1 MRWFFPLL
9 MHSANGRTWL
19 YLERVLSLYSQ
30 SMKHL
35 LLCLMLL
42 SGFSVKAQLDNSAFD
57 QKLSLSPQ
65 DSSRLYAGIRLLAFG
80 KNNEYFE
87 TTYSGYTLFGYQLNP
102 FVYYQVGSKVR
113 LDVGAYLQQDFGN
126 DRLSVFVPTL
136 SLKFKH
142 RDFSATIG
150 TIEGSL
156 HHQLVE
162 PLYDFENVLNKRIEN
177 GLQFLVERDGLFVD
191 AWVNWEKM
199 IYFNDPDQERFVAG
213 LSLNKKV
220 LNKNHWSLSI
230 PIQATVRHAGGQ
242 IDNNPQ
248 PLTSVFASAS
258 GFIINKNVSGI
269 IKAYGLKSYFLTYK
283 SLTSRIVPY
292 KDGNGIYINPY
303 VQTNFGLS
311 VMGSYWYGNE
321 FLTSDGGQMYP
332 VTTERYPYLVQP
344 TRILY
349 MLRFLYE
356 KKLAPGL
363 TLIARVEPIYDTYT
377 NNIQYAYGF
386 YFNFTDRFFLGHA
399 KEK

>member
-1 MRWFFPLL
+1 MKYLL
-9 MHSANGRTWL
+9 FCL
-19 YLERVLSLYSQ
+19 VLF
-30 SMKHL
+30 
-35 LLCLMLL
+35 
-42 SGFSVKAQLDNSAFD
+42 SGFSVKAQLDNTAFD
-57 QKLSLSPQ
+57 QKLGLDPK
-65 DSSRLYAGIRLLAFG
+65 DSNRVYAGIRLLAFG

-102 FVYYQVGSKVR
+102 YVYYQVGSKVR

-126 DRLSVFVPTL
+126 DRLSTLVPTL
-136 SLKFKH
+136 SIKFKH
-142 RDFSATIG
+142 KSFSATIG

-177 GLQFLVERDGLFVD
+177 GLQFLIEQERLFVD

-213 LSLNKKV
+213 LSLNKEL
-220 LNKNHWSLSI
+220 LNKNDWSFSI
-230 PIQATVRHAGGQ
+230 PVQATVRHAGGQ
-242 IDNNPQ
+242 IDSNPQ

-258 GFIINKNVSGI
+258 GFIVNKNTNGFVS
-269 IKAYGLKSYFLTYK
+269 AFGLKSYFLTYK

-303 VQTNFGLS
+303 VQTTIGLS
-311 VMGSYWYGNE
+311 VMGSYWYANE
-321 FLTSDGGQMYP
+321 FLTNDGGQIYP

-344 TRILY
+344 ARVLY
-349 MLRFLYE
+349 MLRIMYE
-356 KKLAPGL
+356 KKLTKGL
-363 TLIARVEPIYDTYT
+363 TLTARVEPFYDTYT
-377 NNIQYAYGF
+377 NNIQYSYGF

>member
-1 MRWFFPLL
+1 
-9 MHSANGRTWL
+9 
-19 YLERVLSLYSQ
+19 
-30 SMKHL
+30 MKYRL
-35 LLCLMLL
+35 FIFLLC

-57 QKLSLSPQ
+57 QKLKLTPE
-65 DSSRLYAGIRLLAFG
+65 DSSRIYAGIRVLAFG

-87 TTYSGYTLFGYQLNP
+87 TTYNGYTLFGYQFNP
-102 FVYYQVGSKVR
+102 FVYYQVGAKLR
-113 LDVGAYLQQDFGN
+113 LDVGAYIQQDFGN
-126 DRLSVFVPTL
+126 TEFSTVVPTF

-142 RDFSATIG
+142 KNLSAIIG
-150 TIEGSL
+150 TIEGGL

-177 GLQFLVERDGLFVD
+177 GLQLLVEQEGLFLD

-213 LSLNKKV
+213 LSLNKRV
-220 LNKNHWSLSI
+220 VNINDWSLSI

-242 IDNNPQ
+242 IDINPK

-258 GFIINKNVSGI
+258 GFVINKNTSGV
-269 IKAYGLKSYFLTYK
+269 IKSFGLKSYFLTYK

-303 VQTNFGLS
+303 VQSKFGLGI
-311 VMGSYWYGNE
+311 MGSYWYGNE
-321 FLTSDGGQMYP
+321 FLTNDGGQLYP
-332 VTTERYPYLVQP
+332 STTERYPFLVQP

-349 MLRFLYE
+349 MLRILYE
-356 KKLAPGL
+356 KQLMKGL
-363 TLIARVEPIYDTYT
+363 SLTARVEPFYDTYSD
-377 NNIQYAYGF
+377 NIQYAYGF

-399 KEK
+399 KEN

>member
-1 MRWFFPLL
+1 MKYLLFFFLL
-9 MHSANGRTWL
+9 
-19 YLERVLSLYSQ
+19 
-30 SMKHL
+30 HL
-35 LLCLMLL
+35 
-42 SGFSVKAQLDNSAFD
+42 GFSVRAQLDNSAFD
-57 QKLSLSPQ
+57 QKLNLSPE
-65 DSSRLYAGIRLLAFG
+65 DSTRFYAGIRVLAFG

-87 TTYSGYTLFGYQLNP
+87 TTYSGYTLFGYQFNP
-102 FVYYQVGSKVR
+102 FVYYQVGAKLR
-113 LDVGAYLQQDFGN
+113 LDVGAFIQQDFGN
-126 DRLSVFVPTL
+126 TNLSTAVPTF

-142 RDFSATIG
+142 KNFSTTIG
-150 TIEGSL
+150 TIEGGL

-177 GLQFLVERDGLFVD
+177 GLQLLVERDGLFLD

-213 LSLNKKV
+213 LSLNKEV
-220 LNKNHWSLSI
+220 LSKNDWSLSV

-242 IDNNPQ
+242 IDSNPQ

-258 GFIINKNVSGI
+258 GFIVNKNASGF
-269 IKAYGLKSYFLTYK
+269 IKAFGLKSYFLTYK

-303 VQTNFGLS
+303 VQSNFGLS

-344 TRILY
+344 ARILY
-349 MLRFLYE
+349 ILRILYE
-356 KKLAPGL
+356 KKLTKGL
-363 TLIARVEPIYDTYT
+363 SLTARVEPIYDTYT
-377 NNIQYAYGF
+377 SNIQYAYGF